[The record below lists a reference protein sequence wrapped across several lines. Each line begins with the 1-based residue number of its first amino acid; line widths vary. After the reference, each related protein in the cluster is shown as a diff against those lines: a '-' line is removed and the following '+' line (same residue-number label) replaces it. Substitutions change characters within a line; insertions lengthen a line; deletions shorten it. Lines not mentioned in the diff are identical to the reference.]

1 MSGKGI
7 GRSIGKGNFY
17 GKRRAYEG
25 GYKSK
30 NKYKRKVESESEE
43 EDEVEEEPE
52 EEQEEE
58 AEYEDEQIELEEEED
73 DDSSKEELQSKPQ
86 KKLIAGNG
94 TSGQSSY
101 NIQTVSN
108 GFFLN
113 NITTNDGTALAQRRE
128 PTLQE
133 SLGKTCPVCLQIYRS
148 NTKTISPCKHKFCGY
163 CIDNDIDSCPVCRT
177 KVDKVSEALAEEK
190 ETATVPADQSLGG
203 IRTGVLTTPE
213 PITPC
218 PNKTATVP
226 QQQPAKPPAIP
237 RPPAQQ
243 VPNIRNQ
250 QQPWFDT
257 GNVQKNNKYGTGED
271 DDPLLQQVLEL
282 SKIIH

>member
-1 MSGKGI
+1 MYGQGSGSGRGYGKGYA
-7 GRSIGKGNFY
+7 RNKQNY
-17 GKRRAYEG
+17 NKKR
-25 GYKSK
+25 
-30 NKYKRKVESESEE
+30 NYKRKEESEE
-43 EDEVEEEPE
+43 EEDDE
-52 EEQEEE
+52 EEE
-58 AEYEDEQIELEEEED
+58 AEEEQDEEDQEEQDEDEQIELEEED
-73 DDSSKEELQSKPQ
+73 DDDYSKEELQSKPQ

-163 CIDNDIDSCPVCRT
+163 CIDNDIESCPVCRT
-177 KVDKVSEALAEEK
+177 KVDKVSEAIAEEK
-190 ETATVPADQSLGG
+190 ETAAVSADQSLGG